1 MRIDWDDL
9 EAAFSFSSTMHRHFL
24 LFQTGEV
31 LLLSEDMDDEERAE
45 IEERL
50 DAGGFAEIELP
61 ASHEQWG
68 WMAAF
73 AETVQD
79 QHLRELLEVA
89 LAGKGAFRRFK
100 DVLLSVPDERERW
113 FRFEAQAMH
122 AAIDRWV
129 AGLAIEVENLPPWS
143 EAPTPAVGQD
153 TTAQPSV
160 ETSIA

>member
-1 MRIDWDDL
+1 MRIDWDEL

-24 LFQTGEV
+24 LLQTGEV
-31 LLLSEDMDDEERAE
+31 LFVSEDMDEEERTE

-50 DAGGFAEIELP
+50 DAGGFAEIEAP
-61 ASHEQWG
+61 DSHEQWG

-100 DVLLSVPDERERW
+100 DVLLSVPDERARW

-122 AAIDRWV
+122 RAIERWV
-129 AGLAIEVENLPPWS
+129 GGLAIEVENPPPWAES
-143 EAPTPAVGQD
+143 RTPAVGPD
-153 TTAQPSV
+153 TTAQSSV
-160 ETSIA
+160 ETSFA